1 MTTKSQTEAA
11 RRKAAERARK
21 RAQGLISLEYWILPE
36 HRPRLDKYVE
46 KLRREMELLAWR
58 APRACASRRPSRCS
72 APA

>member
-46 KLRREMELLAWR
+46 KLRREMELLA
-58 APRACASRRPSRCS
+58 
-72 APA
+72 